1 MARDTPRCSHTAEQC
16 KVDTDYRYKE
26 CEPMDRQYFD
36 CDRRLI
42 LGADQ
47 VTIPTKKRLKRDSD
61 YFTPEQYWRPSL
73 SSLKLRKN
81 EQGLEAARKYL
92 RRKID
97 AVDMTNFTVQVPN
110 WLYQSLVGALSS
122 SKQDLHIAFETS
134 LEIATMSK
142 IDQVAQER
150 TKVAEFSVFL
160 TLGDC

>member
-1 MARDTPRCSHTAEQC
+1 
-16 KVDTDYRYKE
+16 
-26 CEPMDRQYFD
+26 
-36 CDRRLI
+36 
-42 LGADQ
+42 
-47 VTIPTKKRLKRDSD
+47 
-61 YFTPEQYWRPSL
+61 
-73 SSLKLRKN
+73 LKLRKN